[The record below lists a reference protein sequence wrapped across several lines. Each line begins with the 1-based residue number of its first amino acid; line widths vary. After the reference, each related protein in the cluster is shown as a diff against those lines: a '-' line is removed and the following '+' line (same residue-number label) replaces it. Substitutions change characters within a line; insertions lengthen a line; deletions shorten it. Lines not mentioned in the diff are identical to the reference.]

1 MSRLSGP
8 LLDRV
13 DLRVSI
19 PRVTRAEMLAEDGR
33 GEPSAAVAARVAMA
47 RETAAKRYAGTPWRT
62 NNDVPPTQLRRRWPI
77 PRSATAKADD
87 ALDKGHITARGYG
100 RILRVAWTLADLQG
114 VGTPGANEIG
124 LALGYR
130 TGFVTQAL
138 AA

>member
-1 MSRLSGP
+1 
-8 LLDRV
+8 
-13 DLRVSI
+13 
-19 PRVTRAEMLAEDGR
+19 
-33 GEPSAAVAARVAMA
+33 MA

-62 NNDVPPTQLRRRWPI
+62 NNDVPATQLRRLWPI
-77 PRSATAKADD
+77 PRRATAAAEE
-87 ALDKGHITARGYG
+87 ALDTGQITARGFG

-114 VGTPGANEIG
+114 VGTPGADQVG